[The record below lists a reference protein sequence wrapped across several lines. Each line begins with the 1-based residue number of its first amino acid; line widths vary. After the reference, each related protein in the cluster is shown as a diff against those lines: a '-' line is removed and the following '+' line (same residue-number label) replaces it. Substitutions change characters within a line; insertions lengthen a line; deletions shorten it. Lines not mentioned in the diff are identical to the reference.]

1 MRDFFIQTAEKLIA
15 VLIVLMLIAVFI
27 GGMAAIVAPSQQG
40 GGFLVA
46 LLIWVFG
53 GLYVVI
59 LGGLL
64 YLGFGIYRNT
74 LKTVEL
80 LEKKATNQ

>member
-15 VLIVLMLIAVFI
+15 VFVVLMLIAVFV
-27 GGMAAIVAPSQQG
+27 GGLGSIVAPSYQG
-40 GGFLVA
+40 GGFLMG

-59 LGGLL
+59 MGGLL

-74 LKTVEL
+74 LRTAEL
-80 LEKKATNQ
+80 LEKTTRQ